1 MTRRRLHPFHIFAH
15 IGASSGAVL
24 ALTLA
29 AASAGCS
36 TAAETAPDPGK
47 APEPIEV
54 AAVPVETRS
63 IDRFLRVT
71 GSLVA
76 DAQAEVSAETAGRV
90 IETPVERGTRVAQ
103 GALLVRISPQETA
116 AQLQEADA
124 NAAQIEARLGVT
136 AARPFDRTRVPD
148 VMNAKASLDLAEA
161 EFNRMKA
168 LVEQK
173 VISQSEFDQRR
184 TQLEAARQSYQAAQ
198 NTADQSYRSL
208 EAARARIALARKAVA
223 DTSVRAPLDGLVVER
238 LVSIGDYVTRGQRV
252 ATVVRVDPLR
262 VELTVP
268 EQQVAMI
275 KVGQQVR
282 LTVDAYPG
290 EEFAATVRFISPALR
305 SDQRALTVEAIA
317 ANKDG
322 RLKPGLFATALVQQ
336 PNAAPA
342 LLVPASAVETIAGTS
357 RVYVVKNNVVDERI
371 VTTGERIDNKI
382 EITSG
387 VSKEEVVASEPKGR
401 LSDSQHVKVR

>member
-1 MTRRRLHPFHIFAH
+1 MTRRRFHPFHIFAQ
-15 IGASSGAVL
+15 IGTCSGAVL

-90 IETPVERGTRVAQ
+90 VETPVERGTRVAQ

-124 NAAQIEARLGVT
+124 NAAQIEARLGLT
-136 AARPFDRTRVPD
+136 AGQPFDRNRVPD
-148 VMNAKASLDLAEA
+148 VMNAKASLDLADA

-198 NTADQSYRSL
+198 NAADQSYRSL

-317 ANKDG
+317 VNKDG
-322 RLKPGLFATALVQQ
+322 RLKPGLFATALVRQ
-336 PNAAPA
+336 PDAAPA

-357 RVYVVKNNVVDERI
+357 RVYIVKNNVVDERI
-371 VTTGERIDNKI
+371 VTTGERIDDKI

-401 LSDSQHVKVR
+401 LSDSQQVKVR

>member
-1 MTRRRLHPFHIFAH
+1 MTGRLHPFMIFGST
-15 IGASSGAVL
+15 GAAVV
-24 ALTLA
+24 LTLA

-47 APEPIEV
+47 TAEALDV
-54 AAVPVETRS
+54 AAAAVESRS

-103 GALLVRISPQETA
+103 GALLVRVSPQETA

-124 NAAQIEARLGVT
+124 NAAQIEARLGLSPT
-136 AARPFDRTRVPD
+136 QPFERTRVPD

-161 EFNRMKA
+161 EFNRMKS
-168 LVEQK
+168 LLDQK

-184 TQLEAARQSYQAAQ
+184 TQLEAAKQNYQAAQ
-198 NTADQSYRSL
+198 NVADQSFRSL
-208 EAARARIALARKAVA
+208 EGARARIALARKAVA
-223 DTSVRAPLDGLVVER
+223 DTAVRAPLDGLVAER
-238 LVSIGDYVTRGQRV
+238 LVSVGDYVTRGQRV
-252 ATVVRVDPLR
+252 ATVVRVDPMR

-268 EQQVAMI
+268 EQQVSMV

-305 SDQRALTVEAIA
+305 SDQRALTVEAVA
-317 ANKDG
+317 LNKDG
-322 RLKPGLFATALVQQ
+322 RLKPGLFATALLRQADAV
-336 PNAAPA
+336 PA
-342 LLVPASAVETIAGTS
+342 LLVPAAAVETIAGTS
-357 RVYVVKNNVVDERI
+357 RVYVVKDNVVDERI
-371 VTTGERIDNKI
+371 VTTGERVDNKI

-387 VSKEEVVASEPKGR
+387 ISKGEIVASEPKGR